1 MVLSLKSSK
10 TLLMSLLALV
20 LVVALACSSDD
31 EPAATTSDAPS
42 ASDIAAL
49 VTASIEAS
57 IPEGVSAAEIG
68 GMIDDAISAKPG
80 VTAAE
85 LSAAIA
91 ASAGD
96 QLTSSEVN
104 AIVTSALAALPA
116 PEFDTAQISSLVQSA
131 VADAVPEG
139 TDAAEIAAM
148 VSAAVEAAS
157 EGSLTRGEMA
167 DAIAAALADQA
178 GDALTE
184 AQVAAI
190 VASSVQ
196 GAVDA
201 AEAAA
206 AAAADAAATAAE
218 ALALATLPEVE
229 QGAGDVVGFSKVLL
243 PELERPTNIPADL
256 VLAEVQELNF
266 LYQSGAK
273 DGVTPPYIEGGGDRS
288 MYPWIFMPPFHMA
301 SIEKNFALRQ
311 GFATGYSISD
321 DGLTYLLHINPD
333 AIYQDGTPI
342 TAQSI
347 KDAWEYA
354 AWPENQVGWG
364 AILLHTRAI
373 DGMNAIESGDSLTTS
388 GLRAVDDVTLEIKM
402 VKFTPTWPL
411 QMAVWMLGAFSAD
424 QAKADPEGFRLA
436 PIGAGP
442 YRATYF
448 DDTAKQEYTA
458 TANWWGAA
466 PVIKKI
472 HRPTVVDL
480 QTGYIMY
487 ENGEVDVLYG
497 DSVRQPA
504 IWQPDNPYHGDL
516 VPNGGK
522 GLWYTAY
529 VTDHEPFDDI
539 NIRKALAHGADMWN
553 IVPAILGPLA
563 EYGAGIITSGNACWQ
578 AGTGYEYDVS
588 KAQAALAA
596 SKYGAAA
603 NVPSITIEISRPSI
617 IRIFEVVQEQW
628 KDNLG
633 IEINLT
639 RLEPGQVRR
648 DVVEFR
654 RQSLGARIPD
664 PSGILADLGH
674 STSGTVKNSG
684 KFSNPQLDALIDAA
698 QSMNLTDPA
707 YCSAWQ
713 EIERTIMDNYYYF
726 PLMAGDPSTWVL
738 QPWVKGYV
746 GSLGQYMNTLPWWQ
760 IGVRERGLYE

>member
-1 MVLSLKSSK
+1 MVSSLKGSK
-10 TLLMSLLALV
+10 TVLMSLLALM
-20 LVVALACSSDD
+20 LIVAMACSSDD
-31 EPAATTSDAPS
+31 EADTTTVAPAPAAAPAGPS
-42 ASDIAAL
+42 AAEIAAA
-49 VTASIEAS
+49 VAAT
-57 IPEGVSAAEIG
+57 IPEGVSATEIG
-68 GMIDDAISAKPG
+68 SMIDSAISAKPG

-91 ASAGD
+91 SSQGD
-96 QLTSSEVN
+96 QLTASEVN
-104 AIVTSALAALPA
+104 AIVKAALDALPA
-116 PEFDTAQISSLVQSA
+116 PQVDTSA
-131 VADAVPEG
+131 ITGLIESAIAGIDIPEG
-139 TDAAEIAAM
+139 VDASAISALVATAVEGATSDISTSGD
-148 VSAAVEAAS
+148 VSA
-157 EGSLTRGEMA
+157 
-167 DAIAAALADQA
+167 AIAAALASQDNLTAAQVTSIV
-178 GDALTE
+178 DSALTTLR
-184 AQVAAI
+184 ASVAAQGTAI
-190 VASSVQ
+190 ASL
-196 GAVDA
+196 
-201 AEAAA
+201 E
-206 AAAADAAATAAE
+206 
-218 ALALATLPEVE
+218 LASLPDV
-229 QGAGDVVGFSKVLL
+229 GDSEGGFSKVLL
-243 PELERPTNIPADL
+243 PELERPTNIPANMQ
-256 VLAEVQELNF
+256 LAAVQELQF

-273 DGVTPPYIEGGGDRS
+273 EGVTPPYVEGGGDRS
-288 MYPWIFMPPFHMA
+288 MYPWIFATPFHMA

-333 AIYQDGTPI
+333 AIFQDGTPI
-342 TAQSI
+342 TAQAV
-347 KDAWEYA
+347 KDAWEFA

-373 DGMNAIESGDSLTTS
+373 EGMEAIESGDTLTTS
-388 GLRAVDDVTLEIKM
+388 GLNAVDDVTLEIKM

-411 QMAVWMLGAFSAD
+411 QMAVWMLGVFKTD
-424 QAKADPEGFRLA
+424 QAINDPEGFRLA

-458 TANWWGAA
+458 TANWWGA
-466 PVIKKI
+466 PPFIKKI
-472 HRPTVVDL
+472 HRPTITDL

-487 ENGEVDVLYG
+487 ENGELDVLYA

-539 NIRKALAHGADMWN
+539 NIRKALAHGADMWS

-578 AGTGYEYDVS
+578 AGTGYEYNVELA
-588 KAQAALAA
+588 KQALAD
-596 SKYGAAA
+596 SKYGTAE

-664 PSGILADLGH
+664 PSGILSNLGH
-674 STSGTVKNSG
+674 SSSGTVKNSG

-698 QSMNLTDPA
+698 TSMNLTDPN

-726 PLMAGDPSTWVL
+726 PLMAGDPSTWVF

-760 IGVRERGLYE
+760 IGVRDRTLYE

>member
-1 MVLSLKSSK
+1 MVSSLRSSK

-20 LVVALACSSDD
+20 LLVALACSSDD
-31 EPAATTSDAPS
+31 EPTVTDTGPTAAEIAAAVAAT
-42 ASDIAAL
+42 
-49 VTASIEAS
+49 
-57 IPEGVSAAEIG
+57 IPEGVTASEIS
-68 GMIDDAISAKPG
+68 GMIDSALSANPG

-85 LSAAIA
+85 LTAAIQ
-91 ASAGD
+91 ASQSGD
-96 QLTSSEVN
+96 LTTDQVT
-104 AIVTSALAALPA
+104 AIVKAALDAQPAPQVDASQIAGLVSSAVESALGDLPEGVDA
-116 PEFDTAQISSLVQSA
+116 AQISALVAAA
-131 VADAVPEG
+131 VADATTG
-139 TDAAEIAAM
+139 LSTSGD
-148 VSAAVEAAS
+148 VSA
-157 EGSLTRGEMA
+157 
-167 DAIAAALADQA
+167 AIAAALASQENLSA
-178 GDALTE
+178 E
-184 AQVAAI
+184 QVAAI
-190 VASSVQ
+190 VDSSLESLREAVAAQ
-196 GAVDA
+196 GERLGELELAV
-201 AEAAA
+201 
-206 AAAADAAATAAE
+206 
-218 ALALATLPEVE
+218 LPESGE
-229 QGAGDVVGFSKVLL
+229 SMGGFSKVLL

-256 VLAEVQELNF
+256 VLADVQELNF

-273 DGVTPPYIEGGGDRS
+273 EGVTPPYVEGGGDRS
-288 MYPWIFMPPFHMA
+288 MYPWIFMPPFQMA

-342 TAQSI
+342 TAQSV

-373 DGMNAIESGDSLTTS
+373 DGMNAIESGDSLTTD
-388 GLRAVDDVTLEIKM
+388 GLTAIDDVTLEIKM

-411 QMAVWMLGAFSAD
+411 QMAVWMLGAYSAE
-424 QAKADPEGFRLA
+424 QAKNDPEGFRLA

-458 TANWWGAA
+458 TGQYWGAA
-466 PVIKKI
+466 PFIKKV

-487 ENGEVDVLYG
+487 ENGELDVLYA

-578 AGTGYEYDVS
+578 AGTGYEYDPDL
-588 KAQAALAA
+588 ARQALAD
-596 SKYGAAA
+596 SKYGTAA

-698 QSMNLTDPA
+698 QSMSLTDPA
-707 YCSAWQ
+707 YCGAWQ

-726 PLMAGDPSTWVL
+726 PLMAGDPSTWVI

-760 IGVRERGLYE
+760 IGVRERDLYQ